1 MTLSDWLLWLVYF
14 FFMVIYFMMIFRIIG
29 DLFRREDLGGWGKAG
44 WIIAL
49 LFIPLLTMLI
59 YVITQGQKMAQ
70 RDSQQYGAMRA
81 QQDDYIR
88 SMAASA
94 DPTTQIKQAHDLLQ
108 SGALTQAEFDAIK
121 AKALA

>member
-1 MTLSDWLLWLVYF
+1 
-14 FFMVIYFMMIFRIIG
+14 MMIFRSIP
-29 DLFRREDLGGWGKAG
+29 DLFRREAVGGGGKAG
-44 WIIAL
+44 WIVAL

-59 YVITQGQKMAQ
+59 DVITQGQKMAQ

-94 DPTTQIKQAHDLLQ
+94 DPTTQIKQAHDLLE

>member
-1 MTLSDWLLWLVYF
+1 MTLGDWILWLVYF
-14 FFMVIYFMMIFRIIG
+14 FFMVIYFMMIFRIIS
-29 DLFRREDLGGWGKAG
+29 DLFRRDDLGGWAKAG
-44 WIIAL
+44 WMIIL

-70 RDSQQYGAMRA
+70 RDAQQYTAMRS

-88 SMAASA
+88 SMAATA

-121 AKALA
+121 AKALV

>member
-1 MTLSDWLLWLVYF
+1 MTLGDWLLWLVYF
-14 FFMVIYFMMIFRIIG
+14 FFMVIYFMMVFRIIG
-29 DLFRREDLGGWGKAG
+29 DLFRRDDLGGWGKAG
-44 WIIAL
+44 WIVL
-49 LFIPLLTMLI
+49 LFVFTLLALLI

-70 RDSQQYGAMRA
+70 RDAQQYGAMRA

-121 AKALA
+121 TKAMA